1 MTTCSESGQVRK
13 EAAIRS
19 LCRASESIERTG
31 AFWCRDM
38 ARPAAR
44 CLVSRWSSALPA
56 GSLDYQTPRRRPGP
70 VVQKSPVKARLSN
83 LIYPLRNAACWC
95 CLGIDGCVVQET
107 AALPFVFSSKEAR
120 FPGLGK
126 RASFCLLACGLAKTI
141 TAGGYFEFLR
151 RRVAVAVIPR
161 PAAAIP
167 ASAIALGAVSPVF
180 ASLPAVVSACLL
192 LLVFACLAELGG
204 VSFPVAGEPVGCVVS
219 AGCAELGGGVVSVG
233 CVISGEVA
241 LSAAAF
247 ASSCALQASS

>member
-1 MTTCSESGQVRK
+1 M
-13 EAAIRS
+13 
-19 LCRASESIERTG
+19 
-31 AFWCRDM
+31 
-38 ARPAAR
+38 
-44 CLVSRWSSALPA
+44 SRWSSASPA

-107 AALPFVFSSKEAR
+107 AALPFVFSSKEVR

-126 RASFCLLACGLAKTI
+126 RTSFCLLACGLAKTI
-141 TAGGYFEFLR
+141 TAGSYFEFLM

-161 PAAAIP
+161 PAAAIA

-180 ASLPAVVSACLL
+180 ASLPAVV
-192 LLVFACLAELGG
+192 FACLPLLEFACLVELGRA
-204 VSFPVAGEPVGCVVS
+204 SLPVAGEATGGVAS
-219 AGCAELGGGVVSVG
+219 AGCVEPEGGVVSVG

-247 ASSCALQASS
+247 ASSYALQASS